1 MNWSFIVK
9 QNKWVRVSQLKERT
23 RIFPKGQGQGV
34 PRSPDRSE
42 WAVIR
47 KNRTTTE
54 KRTIKAWL
62 VSDQAGETIFKT
74 TQKSY

>member
-34 PRSPDRSE
+34 PRSPDRSA
-42 WAVIR
+42 WAVSGRTEQLQR
-47 KNRTTTE
+47 KG
-54 KRTIKAWL
+54 
-62 VSDQAGETIFKT
+62 Q
-74 TQKSY
+74 